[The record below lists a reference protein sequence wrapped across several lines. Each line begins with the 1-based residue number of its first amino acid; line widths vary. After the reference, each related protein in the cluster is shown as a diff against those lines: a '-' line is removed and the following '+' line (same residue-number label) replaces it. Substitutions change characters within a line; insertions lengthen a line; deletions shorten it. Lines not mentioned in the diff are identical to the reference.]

1 MKGKDEPIQV
11 LTVCGV
17 GMGSSLILRMTA
29 EEAFRDLGVRAK
41 VEATDLSSARGANP
55 DMILAQGMH
64 ASEFEGSVPMVIAV
78 TNFVDKEA
86 LKAQLEEALRGAGWL
101 E

>member
-1 MKGKDEPIQV
+1 MKGKDEPLQV

-41 VEATDLSSARGANP
+41 VEATDLSSAKGAKP

-64 ASEFEGSVPMVIAV
+64 AAEFQGAAPVVIAV

-86 LKAQLEEALRGAGWL
+86 LKSQLEEPMREAGWL

>member
-1 MKGKDEPIQV
+1 VKGKDEPLQV

-29 EEAFRDLGVRAK
+29 EDAFRDLGVRVK
-41 VEATDLSSARGANP
+41 VEATDVSSAKSAKP
-55 DMILAQGMH
+55 DIILGQGMH
-64 ASEFEGSVPMVIAV
+64 AAEFQGAAPVVIAV

-86 LKAQLEEALRGAGWL
+86 LKRQLEGPLREAGWL